1 MIAMMEQKFAIEM
14 EMTGGTRERA
24 AELLAAQFGTEA
36 VHVGGTYDR
45 WTVRDRSGREWRLE
59 KDLMVRPQRWFANQY
74 VRTRR
79 KEYGM
84 KLVTPLL
91 PCGELS
97 TVQETLRRFAGA
109 AFTANASCNLS
120 VHIDAAN
127 HNQQSLKNLVGIM
140 FSKEDLLFRALQVDD
155 QRAAE
160 YCKKVREPMLAQLRA
175 LPAAETKDLTALE
188 NIWYEGDAADARN
201 PLSRTR
207 KHALNL
213 HSVFLRNT
221 VEWRFFRATFQPELL
236 TAYVHLCLAMSAQAI
251 NQRSATMKR
260 TVSDNDQFT
269 LRVMLVRMGLN
280 GDEFKESRK
289 LLLQNCEGDK
299 AWRHGK
305 ENYPVNQKKK
315 PNRAAVR

>member
-1 MIAMMEQKFAIEM
+1 MTGIMEQKFAIEM

-45 WTVRDRSGREWRLE
+45 WTVQDRTGQEWRLE
-59 KDLMVRPQRWFANQY
+59 KDLMVRPQRWFVNQY
-74 VRTRR
+74 VRTRER
-79 KEYGM
+79 EYGM
-84 KLVTPLL
+84 KLTTPLL
-91 PCGELS
+91 PCGELA
-97 TVQETLRRFAGA
+97 TVQDTFRLFSGA

-120 VHIDAAN
+120 VHIDAEN

-140 FSKEDLLFRALQVDD
+140 FSKEDLLYRAMQVDD
-155 QRAAE
+155 ARAE
-160 YCKKVREPMLAQLRA
+160 TYCKKVREPMLAQLRA

-188 NIWYEGDAADARN
+188 NIWYEGDKADAQN

-221 VEWRFFRATFQPELL
+221 VEWRFFRATFQPELV

-260 TVSDNDQFT
+260 TVSENDQFT
-269 LRVMLVRMGLN
+269 LRVWLVRMGLN
-280 GDEFKESRK
+280 GDEFKETRK
-289 LLLQNCEGDK
+289 LLLANVEGDK
-299 AWRHGK
+299 AWRNGK
-305 ENYPVNQKKK
+305 ENYAVNQKKK
-315 PNRAAVR
+315 PKRAAVR

>member
-1 MIAMMEQKFAIEM
+1 MTGILEQKFAIEM

-45 WTVRDRSGREWRLE
+45 WTVQDRSGQEWRLE
-59 KDLMVRPQRWFANQY
+59 KDLMVRPQRWFVNQY
-74 VRTRR
+74 VRTRER
-79 KEYGM
+79 EYGM
-84 KLVTPLL
+84 KLATPLL
-91 PCGELS
+91 PCGELA
-97 TVQETLRRFAGA
+97 TVQETLRRFSGA
-109 AFTANASCNLS
+109 AFTANSSCNLS

-140 FSKEDLLFRALQVDD
+140 FSKEDLLFRAMQVDNH
-155 QRAAE
+155 RAE
-160 YCKKVREPMLAQLRA
+160 TYCKKVREPILAQLRA
-175 LPAAETKDLTALE
+175 LPAEETKDLTALE
-188 NIWYEGDAADARN
+188 KIWYEGGRADTGN

-207 KHALNL
+207 KYALNL
-213 HSVFLRNT
+213 HSVFFRNT

-269 LRVMLVRMGLN
+269 LRVWLVRMGLN
-280 GDEFKESRK
+280 GDEFKETRK
-289 LLLQNCEGDK
+289 QLLANVEGDK
-299 AWRHGK
+299 AWRNGK

-315 PNRAAVR
+315 PKRAAVR